1 MAASSVTV
9 LDGLRKE
16 FSNIAQLKLSPDAQ
30 QHGQFIDGLMAA
42 IQQYIGQTAQ
52 ATIGGG
58 AGQPGGQP
66 GQAPQSPLGGGGAG
80 GPMGTPMAAG
90 AVAPNQIGPGGGPG
104 MAGLAQPPGNM
115 DEIRRMLTGSVN
127 V

>member
-1 MAASSVTV
+1 MAASTVTV

-16 FSNIAQLKLSPDAQ
+16 FANIAQLKLSPDAQ
-30 QHGQFIDGLMAA
+30 QHGKFIDGLMTA
-42 IQQYIGQTAQ
+42 IQQYVSQAAQ

-58 AGQPGGQP
+58 AGQPGTPQP
-66 GQAPQSPLGGGGAG
+66 GQAPQSPLGGGGAAALM
-80 GPMGTPMAAG
+80 GPPGAA
-90 AVAPNQIGPGGGPG
+90 APNQIAPGGGPG
-104 MAGLAQPPGNM
+104 MAGLAPSPGNM